1 MYFIKSFMHNTI
13 VSKKFSAIADKKN
26 KMEKIQME
34 TKAMIKGM
42 AAGAVVGTACYMISK
57 SPDRKKK
64 QPKRN
69 TGKAVKAFASVAD
82 CFSSMF

>member
-1 MYFIKSFMHNTI
+1 
-13 VSKKFSAIADKKN
+13 
-26 KMEKIQME
+26 ME

-64 QPKRN
+64 QLKKS
-69 TGKAVKAFASVAD
+69 TGKAVRAFVTAAD
-82 CFSSMF
+82 CFSSMI